1 MKEVYKGCDM
11 EVTQDRDCIFFD
23 ATQGKKIICAGVN
36 SDRETTFDQM
46 VDKVKKAIDE
56 YIEK

>member
-1 MKEVYKGCDM
+1 MKEVYKGCNM
-11 EVTQDRDCIFFD
+11 EVTQDGDCIFFD
-23 ATQGKKIICAGVN
+23 ATQEKKIIYTGVN
-36 SDRETTFDQM
+36 SDRETTFEQT